1 VKCTNCSHVQ
11 KFHSSLVD
19 SFYSGKSPACPT
31 CVTACENRVALGK
44 RSITC
49 GILRPNIVL
58 YNEFH
63 ANGDLIADLQT
74 IDLNKGPDLLI
85 VIGTSLK
92 IVGVKRLIKDFA
104 EAVHSR
110 EGIRIV
116 ILGYFYC
123 NIRLFVSYLTRPG
136 RICIFLNMTPAP
148 KEFENIF
155 DYQVPTV
162 SLTIDDWSL
171 R

>member
-1 VKCTNCSHVQ
+1 MQNLVADISLKAGYERNSNVVQLHGDLGTVKCTVCSHVEE
-11 KFHSSLVD
+11 FHENLVD
-19 SFYSGKSPACPT
+19 FFYTGKSPACPT
-31 CVTACENRVALGK
+31 CLTACENRVALGK

-63 ANGDLIADLQT
+63 TNGDLIADLQT

-104 EAVHSR
+104 GAVHAR
-110 EGIRIV
+110 EG
-116 ILGYFYC
+116 L
-123 NIRLFVSYLTRPG
+123 SHLT
-136 RICIFLNMTPAP
+136 
-148 KEFENIF
+148 
-155 DYQVPTV
+155 
-162 SLTIDDWSL
+162 
-171 R
+171 